1 MFGRKLAP
9 KGVKMC
15 PGCPPKKIEP
25 IVTPKFSMP
34 LPQQEKTTRVVTV
47 VNTKQYRNSG
57 GKQNSLF

>member
-25 IVTPKFSMP
+25 VVTPKFSMP
-34 LPQQEKTTRVVTV
+34 LPQQEKTTKVVTI
-47 VNTKQYRNSG
+47 VNTK
-57 GKQNSLF
+57 